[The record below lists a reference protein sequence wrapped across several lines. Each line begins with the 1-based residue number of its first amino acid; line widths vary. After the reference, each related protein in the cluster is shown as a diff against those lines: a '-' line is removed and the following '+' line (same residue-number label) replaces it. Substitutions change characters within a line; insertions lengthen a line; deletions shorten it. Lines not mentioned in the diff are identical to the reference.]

1 MKYAVI
7 LGSALATC
15 AWASTSTVTATEVF
29 TIPCTATPLPI
40 DCIANSWSGIVE
52 FTITPGDLI
61 HLHDEPTD
69 LPIPTSTPTSFSTGK
84 ILSNVP
90 SISGP
95 FAVTTMVTATTVFTI
110 ACTASPLPE
119 DCEANSWSNTLVEIT
134 ATPGRES
141 LTTYLALSCFAHVLM
156 EVQRFWLISRRSCW
170 SRARGR
176 GRQVRVLEALR
187 PRRRLVLR
195 RGGKL
200 GFWGQWLRAWLL
212 GWRCCEVRWGNV
224 QCEDIHPGRH
234 LGSRFL
240 RTFRFRA
247 RRVARHMQQARS
259 QSARA
264 SRLRHQCPS

>member
-134 ATPGRES
+134 ATPGQVLVNLPTELLVTGTGTGTASESAGSTAPSATPGAAAGREAGI
-141 LTTYLALSCFAHVLM
+141 LGPVVAGLVAGLAVL
-156 EVQRFWLISRRSCW
+156 
-170 SRARGR
+170 
-176 GRQVRVLEALR
+176 
-187 PRRRLVLR
+187 
-195 RGGKL
+195 
-200 GFWGQWLRAWLL
+200 
-212 GWRCCEVRWGNV
+212 
-224 QCEDIHPGRH
+224 
-234 LGSRFL
+234 
-240 RTFRFRA
+240 
-247 RRVARHMQQARS
+247 
-259 QSARA
+259 
-264 SRLRHQCPS
+264 